1 MMDLENEE
9 TAEDE
14 AHYYAVLSDMAQ
26 LMREHGVK
34 QVMMDLLEVSIEQ
47 DVVSSS
53 INQLVISYYFYYMV

>member
-14 AHYYAVLSDMAQ
+14 AHYYSVLSDMAQ

-53 INQLVISYYFYYMV
+53 IN

>member
-1 MMDLENEE
+1 MMDLENEDV
-9 TAEDE
+9 AEDE

-53 INQLVISYYFYYMV
+53 IY